1 MLIAPDTETT
11 GLYRHKGDRPYAI
24 GIGYE
29 NGETYY
35 IDAPVDKNRKPQ
47 WDFRNKHYYDFKR
60 ILENPEIDKVFANAK
75 FDIGMLA
82 SIGIKVQGKIH
93 DVLLAAKIVNNLEPS
108 TKLKVL
114 CKKYVNIDDDD
125 EKALQSTTIKARNI
139 ARKQGYRLADN
150 VAADY
155 WLCKAI
161 WPDNKLCETYCRRD
175 CVRNIKLWEFYCEAL
190 TEFNCW
196 HTYEKE
202 IAILLDVIIP
212 LENRGILLDKEKTEN
227 RIFRLTKN
235 IIKLEKIIKNGDN
248 KLNLDS
254 DKQVGDLLVKQGVP
268 LVEKTESG
276 KQFAVGN
283 PILKKFK
290 SNKTV
295 RQLLRRNGYTGGRT
309 KLLSYI
315 DFATSTNEIHASIN
329 QFNTKTFRFSISD
342 PALQQVSNPETS
354 GGEYVVDCR
363 SVFIPRPGYFWI
375 IADAMQVEHRI
386 FVSRAGEPNLIK
398 AYLEG
403 RDPHN
408 ETRLRIPY
416 LANFPKEIGR
426 KLAKNTNFTVINCGG
441 ANVLLERYGIPLE
454 DGKPLIKEFYEHHPL
469 AKVRQSSMASFAK
482 QYGYIFNP
490 YNRKLFINPDKYYQ
504 ATSYDIQSGA
514 CDFLKFV
521 MYNLARFFKTKR
533 LDCHILLQIHD
544 ELIIECN
551 NQYFNDLV
559 LYKEIQSILN
569 NNGGVFCIPT
579 PFEMKY
585 TTTNWLDKHLCLN

>member
-11 GLYRHKGDRPYAI
+11 GLYRFKGDRPYAT

-29 NGETYY
+29 DGTTQYQ
-35 IDAPVDKNRKPQ
+35 DTTVSKDRKPD
-47 WDFRNKHYYDFKR
+47 WSSYGMLGECLKEE
-60 ILENPEIDKVFANAK
+60 LEDETIDKVFAHAK

-82 SIGIKVQGKIH
+82 SIGIHVAGKID
-93 DVLLAAKIVNNLEPS
+93 DVLLAARIVNNLEPS
-108 TKLKVL
+108 TALKPL
-114 CKKYVNIDDDD
+114 CKKYLGLDNDD
-125 EKALQSTTIKARNI
+125 EKALQSLTIKARAI
-139 ARKQGYRLADN
+139 AKKQGYRLADN

-161 WPDNKLCETYCRRD
+161 WPDNNLCEIYCRRD
-175 CVRNIKLWEFYCEAL
+175 CERTIKLWEFYKEAL

-196 HTYEKE
+196 HTYNKE
-202 IAILLDVIIP
+202 IALLREVLIP
-212 LENRGILLDKEKTEN
+212 LENRGIQLDKTKTE
-227 RIFRLTKN
+227 RKIFRLIKN
-235 IIKLEKIIKNGDN
+235 NFKLEKIIKNGD
-248 KLNLDS
+248 KELNLDS
-254 DKQVGDLLVKQGVP
+254 DKQVGELLVKAGVP

-276 KQFAVGN
+276 KQFAVGV

-290 SNKTV
+290 SNRTV
-295 RQLLRRNGYTGGRT
+295 RFLLRRNGYEGGRA
-309 KLLSYI
+309 KLQSYL
-315 DFATSTNEIHASIN
+315 DFCTEDNSVHASIN

-363 SVFIPRPGYFWI
+363 SVWGPREDYFWI
-375 IADAMQVEHRI
+375 VADAAQLEHRI

-398 AYLEG
+398 AYLDG

-454 DGKPLIKEFYEHHPL
+454 DGRPLIKEFYEHHPL
-469 AKVRQSSMASFAK
+469 AKVRQQYMASFAK
-482 QYGYIFNP
+482 QHGYIFNP
-490 YNRKLFINPDKYYQ
+490 YNRKLFINPEKYYQ
-504 ATSYDIQSGA
+504 GTSYDIQSGA
-514 CDFLKFV
+514 CDYVKFV
-521 MYNLARFFKTKR
+521 MYNLASFFKR
-533 LDCHILLQIHD
+533 RALDCHILLQVHD
-544 ELIIECN
+544 ELIVEMHKR
-551 NQYFNDLV
+551 YLNDLV
-559 LYKEIQSILN
+559 LYKEIQTILD

-585 TTTNWLDKHLCLN
+585 TTTHWNDKQAIAL